1 MKIAW
6 FTPMSQKSA
15 IARFSVA
22 VAASLAKLADIEI
35 GYFDDDDIRETG
47 VPARRFQ
54 SSKSVTP
61 EVLRSYDAVIY
72 NFGNYLPFHREIYLL
87 SRKWPG
93 VCILHDFVMHHF
105 FAGYHLD
112 YLRTPASYELLMET
126 TYGREAP
133 VAARVWETDE
143 VVRFPLFEEVT
154 RGALGVVTHSEFFKQ
169 RVEACFAGPVA
180 RIPLAYDVGTSRSE
194 ISRAQLGV
202 GADEILMVTVGHINP
217 NKQIESVI
225 EAIARLGPAL
235 RGLVY
240 AIVGPASPDYERKL
254 KAASKEKGL
263 EDIVRFLGQVSDDL
277 LSAYLS
283 AADICINLRFP
294 AMEGASASVIEE
306 MLFGKPVIVTN
317 TGFFGELPDD
327 CVVKVSPDSDA
338 ELAAALKQLVL
349 DDSARRRIGAFA
361 KLFAENEF
369 HADQYA
375 KKIMEFLWDVRGATP
390 LLGLADRVGA
400 ELARIGVARDA
411 KLVDSLAQEIEST
424 LVCPSPKTHL

>member
-6 FTPMSQKSA
+6 FTPMSQTSA

-22 VAASLAKLADIEI
+22 VAASLTKLADVEI
-35 GYFDDDDIRETG
+35 GYFDADHVRETG

-61 EVLRSYDAVIY
+61 EVLRSFDAVIY

-87 SRKWPG
+87 SRQWPG

-105 FAGYHLD
+105 FAGYHLEH
-112 YLRTPASYELLMET
+112 LRNPTSYDLLMET

-154 RGALGVVTHSEFFKQ
+154 RGALGIITHSEFFKQ
-169 RVEACFAGPVA
+169 RVEACFSGPVA
-180 RIPLAYDVGTSRSE
+180 RIPLAYDVGTTQSE
-194 ISRAQLGV
+194 ISRTQLGV
-202 GADEILMVTVGHINP
+202 QAEEILIVTVGHVNP
-217 NKQIESVI
+217 NKHIESVI
-225 EAIARLGPAL
+225 DAISRLGPASQ
-235 RGLVY
+235 RVVY
-240 AIVGPASPDYERKL
+240 AIVGSASPDYERAL
-254 KAASKEKGL
+254 KAAARAKGL
-263 EDIVRFLGQVSDDL
+263 TDIVRFLGQVSDDL

-317 TGFFGELPDD
+317 TGFFGELPDE
-327 CVVKVSPDSDA
+327 CVVKVRPDGDA
-338 ELAAALKQLVL
+338 ELASALKQLVL
-349 DDSARRRIGAFA
+349 DDSVRKRIGALA

-375 KKIMEFLWDVRGATP
+375 TKLMAFLWNVRSSTP
-390 LLGLADRVGA
+390 LLGLADRVGV
-400 ELARIGVARDA
+400 ELARIGVVRDA
-411 KLVDSLAQEIEST
+411 KLVDSLALEIEST
-424 LVCPSPKTHL
+424 LVSPATKTQL